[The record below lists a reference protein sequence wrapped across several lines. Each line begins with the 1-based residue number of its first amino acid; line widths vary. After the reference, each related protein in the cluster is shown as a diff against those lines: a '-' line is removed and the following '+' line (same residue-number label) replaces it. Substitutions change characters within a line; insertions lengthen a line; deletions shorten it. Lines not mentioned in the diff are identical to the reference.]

1 MYQKNKI
8 EVLLALKED
17 KKFVKVIKFYLRAE
31 MDELQTR
38 FTTFERNL
46 DKDSYTLT
54 LISGEEMPSFE
65 LEPERGTPWI
75 SISSPEEMSLS
86 DKNLPNFLNSIISKD
101 RMRKQIQERIESFKN
116 GM

>member
-8 EVLLALKED
+8 EVLLALEED
-17 KKFVKVIKFYLRAE
+17 RKIMKLIKFYLITETSEPR
-31 MDELQTR
+31 MRL
-38 FTTFERNL
+38 TTFERNL

-54 LISGEEMPSFE
+54 LISGEETPSFE
-65 LEPERGTPWI
+65 LEPEKGTPWI

-86 DKNLPNFLNSIISKD
+86 DKNLPNFLGSIISKD
-101 RMRKQIQERIESFKN
+101 HMRKQIQERIESFKN